1 MEIREMNIEQ
11 VEERKASIL
20 VEMENE
26 GANLDALEE
35 EMRSLNTRA
44 NEIKADASAKAE
56 EARKVADGDGDLI
69 NTIIKEDTRNMMDVK
84 EYRNSVEYM
93 NAFAEYIKTGKDEE
107 CRALLTTNVGSG
119 TIAVPDFV
127 LDEVKTAWDKNEIMS
142 RVNKVSL
149 TGNLKVNFEISGT
162 DAVAHTEGSAA
173 VAEETL
179 VEGIATITPIMYK
192 KWIGISD
199 EVMSMRGEAFLR
211 YIYAELTH
219 KIVKKMADDLVAK
232 IAALPAVATSTS
244 PNAVTVQAE
253 PAVGTVAE
261 AIANLSD
268 EASSPVVIMNKL
280 TWALF
285 KVAQYNN
292 NYGVDPFEGL
302 AVMFNSSLPAFGSAD
317 EGDVY
322 MIVGDLGQG
331 AIANFPNG
339 DSIEFIFDELS
350 RKKEDMVEVL
360 GREYAGIGVVAC
372 KAFTLVAKPELD

>member
-20 VEMENE
+20 VEMDTE

-35 EMRSLNTRA
+35 EMRSLTARA
-44 NEIKADASAKAE
+44 NEIKATAAAKAE
-56 EARKVADGDGDLI
+56 EARKVADGEGDLI
-69 NTIIKEDTRNMMDVK
+69 NTIIKEETRTMDVR
-84 EYRNSVEYM
+84 EYRNSAEYM
-93 NAFAEYIKTGKDEE
+93 DAFAEYIKTGKAEE

-127 LDEVKTAWDKNEIMS
+127 LDEVKTAWDNNEIMS
-142 RVNKVSL
+142 RVHKVSL
-149 TGNLKVNFEISGT
+149 AGNLKVNFEISAT
-162 DAVAHTEGSAA
+162 DAVAHTEGSGA

-179 VEGIATITPIMYK
+179 VEGIVTITPVMYK
-192 KWIGISD
+192 KWIGITD

-232 IAALPAVATSTS
+232 IAALPAVATATS
-244 PNAVTVQAE
+244 PAAATIEAV
-253 PAVGTVAE
+253 PAVGTVAK

-268 EASSPVVIMNKL
+268 EASNPVIIMNKL
-280 TWALF
+280 TWAEF
-285 KVAQYNN
+285 KAAQYANG
-292 NYGVDPFEGL
+292 YGVDPFEGL
-302 AVMFNSSLPAFGSAD
+302 TVLFNNSLNPASVG
-317 EGDVY
+317 GVY
-322 MIVGDLGQG
+322 MIVGDLGYG

-339 DSIEFIFDELS
+339 DSIDFIFDELS

-360 GREYAGIGVVAC
+360 GREYAGIGVVAS
-372 KAFTLVAKPELD
+372 KAFALVAAPLG

>member
-35 EMRSLNTRA
+35 EMRSLNARA

-56 EARKVADGDGDLI
+56 EARKVADGEGDLVK
-69 NTIIKEDTRNMMDVK
+69 TIIKEETRNMMDVK
-84 EYRNSVEYM
+84 EYRNTAEYM
-93 NAFAEYIKTGKDEE
+93 DAFAEYIKTGKAEE

-127 LDEVKTAWDKNEIMS
+127 LDEVKTAWDKNEVMS
-142 RVNKVSL
+142 RVHKVSL
-149 TGNLKVNFEISGT
+149 AGNLKVNFEISGT
-162 DAVAHTEGSAA
+162 DAVAHTEGTEA

-179 VEGIATITPIMYK
+179 VEGIATITPVMYK

-244 PNAVTVQAE
+244 PNAVTVEAA
-253 PAVGTVAE
+253 PAVGTVAK

-268 EASSPVVIMNKL
+268 EASNPVIIMNKL
-280 TWALF
+280 TWAEF
-285 KVAQYNN
+285 KAAQYANG
-292 NYGVDPFEGL
+292 YGVDPFEGL
-302 AVMFNSSLPAFGSAD
+302 TVLFNNSLNSASD
-317 EGDVY
+317 GGVY
-322 MIVGDLGQG
+322 MIVGDLGYG

-339 DSIEFIFDELS
+339 DSIDFIFDELS

-372 KAFTLVAKPELD
+372 KAFALVAAPLG

>member
-35 EMRSLNTRA
+35 EMRNLTARA
-44 NEIKADASAKAE
+44 NEIKATASAKAE
-56 EARKVADGDGDLI
+56 EARKVADGEGDLV
-69 NTIIKEDTRNMMDVK
+69 NTIIKEETRSMVDVK
-84 EYRNSVEYM
+84 EYRNSAEYM
-93 NAFAEYIKTGKDEE
+93 DAFAEYIKTGKAEE

-149 TGNLKVNFEISGT
+149 TGNLKVNFEISGS
-162 DAVAHTEGSAA
+162 DAVAHTEGTGA

-179 VEGIATITPIMYK
+179 TEGIATITPVMYK

-211 YIYAELTH
+211 YIYSELTH

-232 IAALPAVATSTS
+232 ITELPSKATSTS
-244 PNAVTVQAE
+244 PSAAKIEEAPSVGAVAQ
-253 PAVGTVAE
+253 

-268 EASSPVVIMNKL
+268 EASNPVIIMNKL
-280 TWALF
+280 TWADF
-285 KVAQYNN
+285 KGAQYKNG
-292 NYGVDPFEGL
+292 YGIDPFEGL
-302 AVMFNSSLPAFGSAD
+302 TVLFNNSLPAASAASA
-317 EGDVY
+317 GDVY
-322 MIVGDLGQG
+322 MIVGDLGYG

-372 KAFTLVAKPELD
+372 RAFTLVGAPVA

>member
-20 VEMENE
+20 VEMDTE

-35 EMRSLNTRA
+35 EMRSLTARA
-44 NEIKADASAKAE
+44 NEIKATAAAKAE
-56 EARKVADGDGDLI
+56 EARKVAEGEGDLI
-69 NTIIKEDTRNMMDVK
+69 NTIIKEETRTMDVR
-84 EYRNSVEYM
+84 EYRNSAEYM
-93 NAFAEYIKTGKDEE
+93 DAFAEYIKTGKAEE

-127 LDEVKTAWDKNEIMS
+127 LDEVKTAWDNNEIMS
-142 RVNKVSL
+142 RVHKVSL
-149 TGNLKVNFEISGT
+149 AGNLKVNFEISAT
-162 DAVAHTEGSAA
+162 DAVAHTEGSGA

-179 VEGIATITPIMYK
+179 VEGIVTITPVMYK
-192 KWIGISD
+192 KWIGITD

-232 IAALPAVATSTS
+232 IVALPAVATATT
-244 PNAVTVQAE
+244 PAAAKIE
-253 PAVGTVAE
+253 AAPAVGTVAQ

-268 EASSPVVIMNKL
+268 EASNPVIIMNKL
-280 TWALF
+280 TWAEF
-285 KVAQYNN
+285 KAAQYANG
-292 NYGVDPFEGL
+292 YGVDPFEGIPVL
-302 AVMFNSSLPAFGSAD
+302 FNNSLPAASA
-317 EGDVY
+317 GTGVY
-322 MIVGDLGQG
+322 MIVGDLGYG

-339 DSIEFIFDELS
+339 DSIDFIFDELS

-360 GREYAGIGVVAC
+360 GREYAGIGVVAS
-372 KAFTLVAKPELD
+372 KAFTLVDSPVA

>member
-20 VEMENE
+20 VEMDTE

-56 EARKVADGDGDLI
+56 EARKVADGEGDLI
-69 NTIIKEDTRNMMDVK
+69 NTIIKEETRNMMDVK
-84 EYRNSVEYM
+84 EYRNTAEYM
-93 NAFAEYIKTGKDEE
+93 DAFAEYIKTGKEEE

-127 LDEVKTAWDKNEIMS
+127 LDEVKTAWDKNEVMS
-142 RVNKVSL
+142 RVHKVSL
-149 TGNLKVNFEISGT
+149 AGNLKVNFEISGT
-162 DAVAHTEGSAA
+162 DAVAHTEGTAA

-179 VEGIATITPIMYK
+179 VEGIATITPVMYK

-244 PNAVTVQAE
+244 PNAVTVEAA
-253 PAVGTVAE
+253 PAVGTVAK

-268 EASSPVVIMNKL
+268 EASNPVIIMNKL
-280 TWALF
+280 TWAEF
-285 KVAQYNN
+285 KAAQYANG
-292 NYGVDPFEGL
+292 YGVDPFEGL
-302 AVMFNSSLPAFGSAD
+302 TVLFNNSLNSASD
-317 EGDVY
+317 GGVY
-322 MIVGDLGQG
+322 MIVGDLGYG

-339 DSIEFIFDELS
+339 DSIDFIFDELS

-372 KAFTLVAKPELD
+372 KAFALVAAPLG

>member
-20 VEMENE
+20 VEMDTE

-35 EMRSLNTRA
+35 EMRSLTARA
-44 NEIKADASAKAE
+44 NEIKATAAAKAE
-56 EARKVADGDGDLI
+56 EARKVADGEGDLI
-69 NTIIKEDTRNMMDVK
+69 NTIIKEETRTMDVR
-84 EYRNSVEYM
+84 EYRNSAEYM
-93 NAFAEYIKTGKDEE
+93 DAFAEYIKTGKAEE

-127 LDEVKTAWDKNEIMS
+127 LDEVKTAWDNNEIMS
-142 RVNKVSL
+142 RVHKVSL
-149 TGNLKVNFEISGT
+149 AGNLKVNFEISAT
-162 DAVAHTEGSAA
+162 DAVAHTEGSGA

-179 VEGIATITPIMYK
+179 VEGIVTITPVMYK
-192 KWIGISD
+192 KWIGITD

-244 PNAVTVQAE
+244 PAAATIEAV
-253 PAVGTVAE
+253 PAVGTVAK

-268 EASSPVVIMNKL
+268 EASNPVIIMNKL
-280 TWALF
+280 TWAEF
-285 KVAQYNN
+285 KAAQYANG
-292 NYGVDPFEGL
+292 YGVDPFEGL
-302 AVMFNSSLPAFGSAD
+302 TVLFNNSLNPASVG
-317 EGDVY
+317 GVY
-322 MIVGDLGQG
+322 MIVGDLGYG

-339 DSIEFIFDELS
+339 DSIDFIFDELS

-360 GREYAGIGVVAC
+360 GREYAGIGVVAS
-372 KAFTLVAKPELD
+372 KAFALVAAPLG

>member
-56 EARKVADGDGDLI
+56 EARKVADGEGDLVK
-69 NTIIKEDTRNMMDVK
+69 TIIKEDTRNMMDVK

-127 LDEVKTAWDKNEIMS
+127 LDEVKTAWDKNEVMS
-142 RVNKVSL
+142 RVHKVSL

-244 PNAVTVQAE
+244 PNAVTIEEA
-253 PAVGTVAE
+253 PAVGTVAK

-268 EASSPVVIMNKL
+268 EASNPVIIMNKL
-280 TWALF
+280 TWAEF
-285 KVAQYNN
+285 KAAQYANG
-292 NYGVDPFEGL
+292 YGVDPFEGL
-302 AVMFNSSLPAFGSAD
+302 TVLFNNSLPDAASAGS
-317 EGDVY
+317 GDVY

-372 KAFTLVAKPELD
+372 KAFTLVSAPTA

>member
-56 EARKVADGDGDLI
+56 EARKVADGEGDLVK
-69 NTIIKEDTRNMMDVK
+69 TIIKEETRNMMDVK
-84 EYRNSVEYM
+84 EYRNTAEYM
-93 NAFAEYIKTGKDEE
+93 DAFAEYIKTGKAEE

-127 LDEVKTAWDKNEIMS
+127 LDEVKTAWDKNEVMS
-142 RVNKVSL
+142 RVHKVSL

-162 DAVAHTEGSAA
+162 DAVKHTEGSAA

-244 PNAVTVQAE
+244 PNAVTVEAA
-253 PAVGTVAE
+253 PAVGTVAK

-268 EASSPVVIMNKL
+268 EASNPVIIMNKL
-280 TWALF
+280 TWAEF
-285 KVAQYNN
+285 KAAQYANG
-292 NYGVDPFEGL
+292 YGVDPFEGL
-302 AVMFNSSLPAFGSAD
+302 TVLFNNSLPDATSAGS
-317 EGDVY
+317 GDVY

-339 DSIEFIFDELS
+339 DSIEFVFDQLS

-372 KAFTLVAKPELD
+372 KAFTLVSAPTA